1 MVKMKK
7 FLTVISLAS
16 LLFFGG
22 VSVKDSLLPV
32 PTVQA
37 KTKYTKAKIKLPA
50 GYTKSALLKAYQ
62 GKPSAKF
69 IKASMKGMKENTF
82 SRTNASESA
91 KDNRTKINPNKLTK
105 AQLQEL
111 TSFSLRLINQARTQ
125 LGLPKWVYSSGAQKL
140 AKDIAKEY
148 VANKRGINNGDHYV
162 AGIVRAC
169 KKNGLNFDDNY
180 VEDMAGYYEPRTK
193 ITMTTMKKNIY
204 FALKQMIFGYTGPNE
219 KAISKKSYYREWEH
233 AGDLFNTQGS
243 PHDGDYDYYGFSISK
258 VGKVYSLHFIGVP
271 HFAVNDPKYNLNFKV
286 N

>member
-1 MVKMKK
+1 MKK

-37 KTKYTKAKIKLPA
+37 KTKYAKAKIKLPA

-193 ITMTTMKKNIY
+193 ITMTKMKKNIY
-204 FALKQMIFGYTGPNE
+204 FALKQMIDQ
-219 KAISKKSYYREWEH
+219 AKS
-233 AGDLFNTQGS
+233 TT
-243 PHDGDYDYYGFSISK
+243 I
-258 VGKVYSLHFIGVP
+258 
-271 HFAVNDPKYNLNFKV
+271 
-286 N
+286 